1 MVGETIQ
8 KEQYRGVKSGGVNS
22 RRCDIENHEYSWHT
36 SHDTMNSNYMY
47 MYGNKM

>member
-8 KEQYRGVKSGGVNS
+8 KEQYRGVKSRGVNS

-36 SHDTMNSNYMY
+36 SHDINE
-47 MYGNKM
+47 